1 MMFSIDEKSDY
12 LKEDIV
18 NILDKFMREG
28 TVLEEDRNVVKYFDY
43 KGLSLNVKAFKRP
56 NIINRFAYKYIR
68 PSKAKRSFL
77 YAQKLVN
84 LDIGTPQ
91 PIAFIEKSSLLGLND
106 SFYISRQID
115 VDYEFRALLS
125 RDITEIR
132 EVLIAFT
139 RFTHNM
145 HKKGVYF
152 IDHSPGNTLIKET
165 STGYDFYLVDLNR
178 TKFYPEEISLELG
191 IKNFYRLGST
201 PEMVEVMAK
210 EYAKLRNVDEN
221 HVLSMMMKMT
231 MKHNAAVAIK
241 KAKRNK

>member
-1 MMFSIDEKSDY
+1 M
-12 LKEDIV
+12 
-18 NILDKFMREG
+18 
-28 TVLEEDRNVVKYFDY
+28 
-43 KGLSLNVKAFKRP
+43 
-56 NIINRFAYKYIR
+56 
-68 PSKAKRSFL
+68 
-77 YAQKLVN
+77 N